1 MYANIT
7 LFFYIRKQIAKIFH
21 IAGIYFS
28 IFLHISKIMLIF
40 VVNFLGVMLV
50 IIFVS
55 MVLVVVKRWA
65 FFIVLQMYILSILFN
80 ILIMILVIQCMIQI
94 IIDDY
99 INIRGEIYDKVN
111 SEIIIRNIVSRL
123 SDVLQICLRDGENK
137 FNEKDSVDFCY

>member
-7 LFFYIRKQIAKIFH
+7 LFFYMCKQIAKIFH
-21 IAGIYFS
+21 IAGIYFP

-65 FFIVLQMYILSILFN
+65 FFIVLQLHILSILFI
-80 ILIMILVIQCMIQI
+80 ILIMILLIQCIIQI
-94 IIDDY
+94 VADDY
-99 INIRGEIYDKVN
+99 IGARVKVDIEINYKLDDEGKLVLIDNDTIPDIDKYFDKK
-111 SEIIIRNIVSRL
+111 RDNIVGDNS
-123 SDVLQICLRDGENK
+123 
-137 FNEKDSVDFCY
+137 